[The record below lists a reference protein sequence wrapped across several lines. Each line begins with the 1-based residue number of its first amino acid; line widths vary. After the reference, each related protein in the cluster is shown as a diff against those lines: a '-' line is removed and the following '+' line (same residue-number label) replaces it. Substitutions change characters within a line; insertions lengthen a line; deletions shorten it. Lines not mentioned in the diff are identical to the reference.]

1 MKFGNLDYL
10 WLLFLIPAMALF
22 YIWAFK
28 SKRKALQRFA
38 NDNILKYLLNSVSFT
53 KQKLKPVLFLAG
65 IFLIIMALIQPKWGF
80 RWEEVKRRGLDI
92 VVALDLSKSM
102 LAEDIKPSRLE
113 AAKREIKSLINILT
127 GDRIGI
133 VAFSGSA
140 FLHCP
145 LTLDYGT
152 AKLFLDNLDVGSI
165 PLGGTDIGAAIL
177 KSVRAYE
184 GHEKKHR
191 VLILITDGE
200 DLRGR
205 ALEAVEEAKKHG
217 IVIFTIGI
225 GRKEGAPIPFYDDK
239 GRKGFIKDRNGR
251 VVLSKLDTVL
261 LQKIALMTGGKKGSI
276 GAGSFPLEEIY
287 LEEVSKMEK
296 RELESSRQKRF
307 ENRYQWPLLIAVFF
321 LFFEFVLSEKRK
333 ISKRAAVKQ

>member
-1 MKFGNLDYL
+1 MRFGNLDYL
-10 WLLFLIPAMALF
+10 WLLFLIPVMTLF
-22 YIWAFK
+22 YMWAFS
-28 SKRKALQRFA
+28 SKRKALHKFA
-38 NDNILKYLLNSVSFT
+38 NDDMLKHLLNSVSFA
-53 KQKLKPVLFLAG
+53 KQRLKPVLFLSG
-65 IFLIIMALIQPKWGF
+65 VLFVIIALVQPKWGF
-80 RWEEVKRRGLDI
+80 LWKEVKRRGLDI
-92 VVALDLSKSM
+92 VVAIDVSKSM
-102 LAEDIKPSRLE
+102 LAEDIKPNRIQV
-113 AAKREIKSLINILT
+113 AKREIKSLINILT

-152 AKLFLDNLDVGSI
+152 AKLFLDNLSVGSI
-165 PLGGTDIGAAIL
+165 PLGGTDIGEAIL

-200 DLRGR
+200 DLKGR
-205 ALEAVEEAKKHG
+205 AMEAVGEAKKQG

-225 GRKEGAPIPFYDDK
+225 GRKEGAPIPYYDDK
-239 GRKGFIKDRNGR
+239 GRKSFVKDSDGR

-276 GAGSFPLEEIY
+276 GVGSFPLEEIY
-287 LEEVSKMEK
+287 RDEVSKMEK
-296 RELESSRQKRF
+296 RELESSKQKWF
-307 ENRYQWPLLIAVFF
+307 GNRYQWPLFIAVFF
-321 LFFEFVLSEKRK
+321 FVFEAVLSERK
-333 ISKRAAVKQ
+333 KTTKKGAAV